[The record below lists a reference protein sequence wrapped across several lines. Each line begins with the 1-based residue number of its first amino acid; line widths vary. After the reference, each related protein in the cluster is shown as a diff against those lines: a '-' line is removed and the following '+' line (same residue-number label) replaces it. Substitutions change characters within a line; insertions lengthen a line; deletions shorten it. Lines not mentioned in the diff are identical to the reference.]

1 MLEPGRRPCSVGGR
15 EEEGRSGGPGGE
27 KSDSWPPPRAELSW
41 GLQKDGDP
49 QNARVRVDAGGF
61 RPSSSLGF
69 AQTSWP
75 ISPQQQGAVCHIW
88 AETTLNSKGMQKT
101 GAGSLEVP
109 TDRGGQAPQ
118 LRLRP

>member
-1 MLEPGRRPCSVGGR
+1 MEAL
-15 EEEGRSGGPGGE
+15 
-27 KSDSWPPPRAELSW
+27 K
-41 GLQKDGDP
+41 K
-49 QNARVRVDAGGF
+49 ARVKVEAGGF
-61 RPSSSLGF
+61 CPSSCLGF

-88 AETTLNSKGMQKT
+88 AETPLKSKGMQKT

-118 LRLRP
+118 PRLRP